1 MQQLHSLLRLT
12 DTIKT
17 GEPSSVELESR
28 PPARSKSY
36 QQWLLP
42 IAVQVVI
49 QLLFI
54 VTFCSLL
61 VPYMK
66 YAGAKK
72 AARHEICKKD
82 ARTLYEKNLAQCDVK
97 TAISLRGG
105 ALGLN
110 WLEVGMVTATA
121 VAWYYATWMAQ
132 GWLAVR
138 IPFLKKGQE
147 K

>member
-1 MQQLHSLLRLT
+1 
-12 DTIKT
+12 
-17 GEPSSVELESR
+17 
-28 PPARSKSY
+28 
-36 QQWLLP
+36 
-42 IAVQVVI
+42 
-49 QLLFI
+49 
-54 VTFCSLL
+54 
-61 VPYMK
+61 MK

-97 TAISLRGG
+97 AAISLRGG

-121 VAWYYATWMAQ
+121 VAWYYATSMAQ
-132 GWLAVR
+132 GWLAAR